1 MARVPESQHTTATA
15 IVRWYESKPQEHRP
29 HMGASLIG
37 HQCNRYIWLTWRWAL
52 KPEFSGRML
61 RLFSTGQREESRL
74 VEELRGIG
82 ATVWDRDPDT
92 GDQFRVS
99 ACNGHFGGSLDG
111 VGKGLPEAPKSPCVL
126 EFKTHNDK
134 SFNDLCSKK
143 VQGAKPQHYDQMTV
157 YMGLMEIDRAMYM
170 GVNKNN
176 DDVYCE
182 WVHFDKDHFA
192 VLMDRAQHLIEQT
205 ASPEPLSRDPSYYI
219 CKMCSFHKHCHGGL
233 AAEMNCRTCCHSSPV
248 ENAAWHCQLDDTKLT
263 DKDQREGCMDHL
275 MIPSL
280 IPYAEAIDGGNS
292 WIAYKHR
299 ETGATFVN
307 GQETIKEYGQSF
319 SSKEL
324 QLCPGT
330 LISEVAALKE
340 QFPGSKVASG
350 SLITASGSLLT
361 IFDDLATHP
370 DDIPVKKDNPTK
382 AEARRKTSAAVEA
395 MKRFGETR

>member
-74 VEELRGIG
+74 IEELRGIG

-134 SFNDLCSKK
+134 SFNELCSKK

-192 VLMDRAQHLIEQT
+192 SLIDRAQNLIEQT
-205 ASPEPLSRDPSYYI
+205 SSPEPLSRDPSYYI

-233 AAEMNCRTCCHSSPV
+233 AAEVNCRTCCHASPV
-248 ENAAWHCQLDDTKLT
+248 ENGAWNCGHLNKQLDDKA
-263 DKDQREGCMDHL
+263 QRSACGAHL

-280 IPYAEAIDGGNS
+280 IPYAEAIDGGQS

-299 ETGATFVN
+299 ETGITFVN
-307 GQETIKEYGQSF
+307 GQETIAEYGQSF

-324 QLCPGT
+324 HMCPGS
-330 LISEVAALKE
+330 LITQVSELKE
-340 QFPGSKVASG
+340 QFPGSTVANG
-350 SLITASGSLLT
+350 GLT

-370 DDIPVKKDNPTK
+370 DDIPVKKDHPNK
-382 AEARRKTSAAVEA
+382 AEDKRKTSAAVEA

>member
-61 RLFSTGQREESRL
+61 RLFSTGQREELRL
-74 VEELRGIG
+74 IEELRGIG
-82 ATVWDRDPDT
+82 ATVWERDPDT

-248 ENAAWHCQLDDTKLT
+248 ENAAWSCGHHKKQIDDKT
-263 DKDQREGCMDHL
+263 QRAGCEAHL

-280 IPYAEAIDGGNS
+280 IPYAEAIDGGES

-307 GQETIKEYGQSF
+307 GQETIEAYGQSF

-324 QLCPGT
+324 QLCPGS
-330 LISEVAALKE
+330 LIAEVAALKE

-350 SLITASGSLLT
+350 SLLT
-361 IFDDLATHP
+361 IFDDLATDP

-395 MKRFGETR
+395 MKRFGESR

>member
-74 VEELRGIG
+74 IEELRGIG

-219 CKMCSFHKHCHGGL
+219 CKMCSFHKHCHGGM

-248 ENAAWHCQLDDTKLT
+248 ENAAWQCVKFSKQLT
-263 DKDQREGCMDHL
+263 DKAQRAGCEAHL

-280 IPYAEAIDGGNS
+280 IPYAEAIDGGES

-307 GQETIKEYGQSF
+307 GQETIEDYGQSF
-319 SSKEL
+319 LSKEL
-324 QLCPGT
+324 QMCPGS
-330 LISEVAALKE
+330 LITEVSELKE

-350 SLITASGSLLT
+350 SLNN
-361 IFDDLATHP
+361 F
-370 DDIPVKKDNPTK
+370 
-382 AEARRKTSAAVEA
+382 
-395 MKRFGETR
+395 